1 MILQHV
7 LLNLHSVRDF
17 LKFLFSCSFFQGSS
31 SMALTDGKDGSKGF
45 VKRVASSFS
54 MRKKKKNE
62 MSTGGGNG
70 GPKLL
75 PRSKSTGST
84 NNYESMKLPAAKK
97 IQDATRIKPSAGG
110 TQLPRREKIDDRGG
124 VRTNK
129 SFGKWRSFDDSDSIW
144 LSSDCASPTSLLE
157 ERRLSVAFRFSV
169 DDSVV
174 SWLSKLANSLNHQ
187 EEAASVKDPC
197 RIPRSSKESAE
208 KKVSFSPSSGVQLDS
223 DNSSASLK
231 NISSDVPSD
240 QNKCAATSLPH
251 EISAEVLESS
261 KNITKVDEPLFWPY
275 EQRFDWTPEDILKH
289 FSMSP
294 RRKKLLNAKMSAGTS
309 PRSMRAQLLQT
320 RKTDL
325 KDGSKR
331 KLLFNGPV
339 TKPSNIPELKRTSSN
354 SSYKKNDNSIKN
366 IPVRN
371 GVKRNTSLPSRLR
384 KSSKPCSKVVPI
396 EAAEEVIIAEEQ
408 AKAEITTRKLIN
420 RRSKTMLE
428 DDFTFLNDFSIEKAV
443 GLGEFKGREG
453 IDSEFNSDTFLFDDS
468 L

>member
-1 MILQHV
+1 MILSNMYSSTYSS
-7 LLNLHSVRDF
+7 LCDF
-17 LKFLFSCSFFQGSS
+17 LKRIFSCSFFQGSS
-31 SMALTDGKDGSKGF
+31 MAFTDVRDGSKGF

-54 MRKKKKNE
+54 MRKKKNAT
-62 MSTGGGNG
+62 STGGGNNE
-70 GPKLL
+70 PKLL

-84 NNYESMKLPAAKK
+84 NYESMKLTSAKK
-97 IQDATRIKPSAGG
+97 IQDATIKTRTKPSS
-110 TQLPRREKIDDRGG
+110 PRREKIDDRGG
-124 VRTNK
+124 GRTNK

-174 SWLSKLANSLNHQ
+174 SWLSNLANSLNHQ
-187 EEAASVKDPC
+187 DAASAKDPC

-208 KKVSFSPSSGVQLDS
+208 KKVSFSQLESEKPSL
-223 DNSSASLK
+223 A
-231 NISSDVPSD
+231 
-240 QNKCAATSLPH
+240 H
-251 EISAEVLESS
+251 EISAEVLESKS
-261 KNITKVDEPLFWPY
+261 ITKVDEPLFWPY

-294 RRKKLLNAKMSAGTS
+294 RRKKLLNAKMSSACVTNTS
-309 PRSMRAQLLQT
+309 
-320 RKTDL
+320 K
-325 KDGSKR
+325 K
-331 KLLFNGPV
+331 
-339 TKPSNIPELKRTSSN
+339 IPELKRTFSN
-354 SSYKKNDNSIKN
+354 KNEPI
-366 IPVRN
+366 RN
-371 GVKRNTSLPSRLR
+371 CVKRNKSLPSRLR

-396 EAAEEVIIAEEQ
+396 EAAEEVIIAEERV
-408 AKAEITTRKLIN
+408 KAEITTRKLIN

-428 DDFTFLNDFSIEKAV
+428 DDFAFLNDFSIEKAV

>member
-1 MILQHV
+1 ME
-7 LLNLHSVRDF
+7 
-17 LKFLFSCSFFQGSS
+17 
-31 SMALTDGKDGSKGF
+31 KDGSKSF

-54 MRKKKKNE
+54 MRKKKNAA
-62 MSTGGGNG
+62 STGGGNE
-70 GPKLL
+70 PKLL

-84 NNYESMKLPAAKK
+84 NYETKK
-97 IQDATRIKPSAGG
+97 IQDATIKTRIKPSSSGV
-110 TQLPRREKIDDRGG
+110 TPLPRREKIDDRSGG
-124 VRTNK
+124 RTNK
-129 SFGKWRSFDDSDSIW
+129 SFGKWRSFDDCDSIW

-157 ERRLSVAFRFSV
+157 ERRLSVAFHFLV

-174 SWLSKLANSLNHQ
+174 SWLSNVANSLNHQ
-187 EEAASVKDPC
+187 EAASVIDRC

-208 KKVSFSPSSGVQLDS
+208 KKVSFSPSSGPQLDS
-223 DNSSASLK
+223 QNSSASLA
-231 NISSDVPSD
+231 NSSDVSSD
-240 QNKCAATSLPH
+240 QNIRAATSLPH
-251 EISAEVLESS
+251 DTGAEVLESKS
-261 KNITKVDEPLFWPY
+261 ITKVDEPLFWPY

-309 PRSMRAQLLQT
+309 SPRSMRAQLLQA
-320 RKTDL
+320 RKVDL

-331 KLLFNGPV
+331 KLVFSGPV
-339 TKPSNIPELKRTSSN
+339 TNTSKTPELKRTASN
-354 SSYKKNDNSIKN
+354 SSRNKKNDSIIKN
-366 IPVRN
+366 EPVRN
-371 GVKRNTSLPSRLR
+371 CVKRNTSLPSRLR

-396 EAAEEVIIAEEQ
+396 EAAEEVIISEER
-408 AKAEITTRKLIN
+408 AKAEITIRKLIN

-428 DDFTFLNDFSIEKAV
+428 DDFAFLNDFSIEKAV

>member
-1 MILQHV
+1 
-7 LLNLHSVRDF
+7 
-17 LKFLFSCSFFQGSS
+17 
-31 SMALTDGKDGSKGF
+31 MALTDGKDGSKGF

-54 MRKKKKNE
+54 MRKKKNAT
-62 MSTGGGNG
+62 STGGGNG

-84 NNYESMKLPAAKK
+84 NYESMKLPAVKK
-97 IQDATRIKPSAGG
+97 IQDGTIKTRIKPSSGTG

-124 VRTNK
+124 VRNK

-169 DDSVV
+169 DESVV
-174 SWLSKLANSLNHQ
+174 SWLSNVANSLNHQ
-187 EEAASVKDPC
+187 ETASVKDRC
-197 RIPRSSKESAE
+197 IIPRSSKESAE
-208 KKVSFSPSSGVQLDS
+208 SIQKKVSAPTSTCPDSLTQSSQGKKVSFSASSGTQLESENPSSLT
-223 DNSSASLK
+223 N
-231 NISSDVPSD
+231 SSDVPSY
-240 QNKCAATSLPH
+240 QNNRTATSLAH
-251 EISAEVLESS
+251 EISAEVLES
-261 KNITKVDEPLFWPY
+261 KNAAKVDEPLFWPY

-309 PRSMRAQLLQT
+309 PRSMRAQLLQA
-320 RKTDL
+320 RKIDL
-325 KDGSKR
+325 KDGCKK
-331 KLLFNGPV
+331 KLVFNGPV
-339 TKPSNIPELKRTSSN
+339 TNSSKTPELKRTISN
-354 SSYKKNDNSIKN
+354 SSSNKKNDSNKN
-366 IPVRN
+366 EPIRN
-371 GVKRNTSLPSRLR
+371 CVKRNKSLPSRLR

-396 EAAEEVIIAEEQ
+396 EAAEENIIAEER

-428 DDFTFLNDFSIEKAV
+428 EDFAFMNDLSIENAV

-453 IDSEFNSDTFLFDDS
+453 IESEFNSDTFLLDDS

>member
-1 MILQHV
+1 MYSSTYSSLC
-7 LLNLHSVRDF
+7 DF
-17 LKFLFSCSFFQGSS
+17 LKRIFSCSFFQGSS
-31 SMALTDGKDGSKGF
+31 MAFTDVRDGSKGF

-54 MRKKKKNE
+54 MRKKKNAT
-62 MSTGGGNG
+62 STGGGNNE
-70 GPKLL
+70 PKLL

-84 NNYESMKLPAAKK
+84 NYESMKLTSAKK
-97 IQDATRIKPSAGG
+97 IQDATIKTRTKPSS
-110 TQLPRREKIDDRGG
+110 PRREKIDDRGG
-124 VRTNK
+124 GRTNK
-129 SFGKWRSFDDSDSIW
+129 SFAKWRSFDDSDSIW

-174 SWLSKLANSLNHQ
+174 SWLSNLANSLNHQ
-187 EEAASVKDPC
+187 DAASAKDRF

-208 KKVSFSPSSGVQLDS
+208 KKVSFSQLESEKPSL
-223 DNSSASLK
+223 A
-231 NISSDVPSD
+231 
-240 QNKCAATSLPH
+240 H
-251 EISAEVLESS
+251 EISAEVLESKS
-261 KNITKVDEPLFWPY
+261 ITKVDEPLFWPY

-294 RRKKLLNAKMSAGTS
+294 RRKKLLNAKMSSGNSS
-309 PRSMRAQLLQT
+309 PRSMRAQLLQA
-320 RKTDL
+320 RKVDL
-325 KDGSKR
+325 KDGCKK
-331 KLLFNGPV
+331 KLVFNGPV
-339 TKPSNIPELKRTSSN
+339 TNTSKKIPELKRTFSHKKNESSN
-354 SSYKKNDNSIKN
+354 KNEPI
-366 IPVRN
+366 RN
-371 GVKRNTSLPSRLR
+371 CVKRNKSLPSRLR

-396 EAAEEVIIAEEQ
+396 EAAEEVIIAEER

-428 DDFTFLNDFSIEKAV
+428 DDFAFLNDFSIEKAV

>member
-1 MILQHV
+1 MYSSTYSSL
-7 LLNLHSVRDF
+7 RDF
-17 LKFLFSCSFFQGSS
+17 LNRIFSCSFFQGSS
-31 SMALTDGKDGSKGF
+31 MAFKDGKDGF

-54 MRKKKKNE
+54 MRKKKNAT
-62 MSTGGGNG
+62 STGGGN

-84 NNYESMKLPAAKK
+84 NYESMKLPAAAKK
-97 IQDATRIKPSAGG
+97 IQDATRIKPSPSGG

-124 VRTNK
+124 SRTNK
-129 SFGKWRSFDDSDSIW
+129 KFGTWRSFDDCDSIW
-144 LSSDCASPTSLLE
+144 LSSDCASPSSLLE

-169 DDSVV
+169 DESVV
-174 SWLSKLANSLNHQ
+174 SWLSNVANSLNHQ
-187 EEAASVKDPC
+187 EEAASVKDRC
-197 RIPRSSKESAE
+197 RIPRSSKENAD
-208 KKVSFSPSSGVQLDS
+208 KKVSFSPSSGAQLDS
-223 DNSSASLK
+223 ENSSASLT
-231 NISSDVPSD
+231 NSSHVPSD
-240 QNKCAATSLPH
+240 QNNRTETSLPH
-251 EISAEVLESS
+251 EVSAEVLESKS
-261 KNITKVDEPLFWPY
+261 DTKVDEPLFWPY

-309 PRSMRAQLLQT
+309 SPRSMTAQLLQA
-320 RKTDL
+320 RKTDI
-325 KDGSKR
+325 KDGCKK
-331 KLLFNGPV
+331 KLVFNGPV
-339 TKPSNIPELKRTSSN
+339 TNASKIPELKRTASN
-354 SSYKKNDNSIKN
+354 SSYKKSDNSIKN
-366 IPVRN
+366 VPVRN

-396 EAAEEVIIAEEQ
+396 EVAEETIIAEER

-428 DDFTFLNDFSIEKAV
+428 DDFAFLNDFSIENAV

>member
-1 MILQHV
+1 MILSNMYSSTYSS
-7 LLNLHSVRDF
+7 LCDF
-17 LKFLFSCSFFQGSS
+17 LKRIFSCSFFQGSS
-31 SMALTDGKDGSKGF
+31 MAFTDVRDGSKGF

-54 MRKKKKNE
+54 MRKKKNAT
-62 MSTGGGNG
+62 STGGGNNE
-70 GPKLL
+70 PKLL

-84 NNYESMKLPAAKK
+84 NYESMK
-97 IQDATRIKPSAGG
+97 
-110 TQLPRREKIDDRGG
+110 
-124 VRTNK
+124 TNK
-129 SFGKWRSFDDSDSIW
+129 SFAKWRSFDDSDSIW

-174 SWLSKLANSLNHQ
+174 SWLSNLANSLNHQ
-187 EEAASVKDPC
+187 DAASAKDRF

-208 KKVSFSPSSGVQLDS
+208 KKVSFSQLESEKPSL
-223 DNSSASLK
+223 A
-231 NISSDVPSD
+231 
-240 QNKCAATSLPH
+240 H
-251 EISAEVLESS
+251 EISAEVLESKS
-261 KNITKVDEPLFWPY
+261 ITKVDEPLFWPY

-294 RRKKLLNAKMSAGTS
+294 RRKKLLNAKMSSGNSS
-309 PRSMRAQLLQT
+309 PRSMRAQLLQA
-320 RKTDL
+320 RKVDL
-325 KDGSKR
+325 KDGCKK
-331 KLLFNGPV
+331 KLVFNGPV
-339 TKPSNIPELKRTSSN
+339 TNTSKKIPELKRTFSNKKNESSN
-354 SSYKKNDNSIKN
+354 KNEPI
-366 IPVRN
+366 RN
-371 GVKRNTSLPSRLR
+371 CVKRNKSLPSRLR

-396 EAAEEVIIAEEQ
+396 EAAEEVIIAEER

-428 DDFTFLNDFSIEKAV
+428 DDFAFLNDFSIEKAV

>member
-1 MILQHV
+1 ME
-7 LLNLHSVRDF
+7 
-17 LKFLFSCSFFQGSS
+17 
-31 SMALTDGKDGSKGF
+31 KDGSKSF

-54 MRKKKKNE
+54 MRKKKNAT
-62 MSTGGGNG
+62 STGGGNE
-70 GPKLL
+70 PKLL
-75 PRSKSTGST
+75 TRSKSTGST
-84 NNYESMKLPAAKK
+84 TNYETKK
-97 IQDATRIKPSAGG
+97 IQDATIKTRIKPSSSGV
-110 TQLPRREKIDDRGG
+110 TPLPRREKIDDRGG
-124 VRTNK
+124 GVRNK
-129 SFGKWRSFDDSDSIW
+129 SFGKWRSFDDCDSIW

-157 ERRLSVAFRFSV
+157 ERRLSVAFHFSV

-174 SWLSKLANSLNHQ
+174 SWLSNVANSLNHQ
-187 EEAASVKDPC
+187 EAASVKDRC
-197 RIPRSSKESAE
+197 RIPRSSKESSE
-208 KKVSFSPSSGVQLDS
+208 KKVSFSPSSGAQLDS
-223 DNSSASLK
+223 EN
-231 NISSDVPSD
+231 SSDVPSE
-240 QNKCAATSLPH
+240 QNNNTATYLPH
-251 EISAEVLESS
+251 EISAEVLES

-294 RRKKLLNAKMSAGTS
+294 RRKKLLNAKLSAGTSS
-309 PRSMRAQLLQT
+309 PRSMRAQLLQA
-320 RKTDL
+320 RKVDL

-339 TKPSNIPELKRTSSN
+339 TNASKNPELKRTASN
-354 SSYKKNDNSIKN
+354 SSRNKKNDSIIKN
-366 IPVRN
+366 EPVRN
-371 GVKRNTSLPSRLR
+371 CVKRNTSLPSRLR

-396 EAAEEVIIAEEQ
+396 EAAEEVIISEER

-428 DDFTFLNDFSIEKAV
+428 DDFAFLNDFSIEKAV